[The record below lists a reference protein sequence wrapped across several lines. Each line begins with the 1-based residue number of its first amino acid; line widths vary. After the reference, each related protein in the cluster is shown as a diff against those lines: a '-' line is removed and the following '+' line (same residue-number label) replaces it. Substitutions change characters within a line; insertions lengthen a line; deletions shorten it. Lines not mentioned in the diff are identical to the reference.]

1 MSDSSPT
8 RHRVNKHLVRFS
20 VEAAA
25 VLTATVVLA
34 HAALTGHAMAAT
46 EYAVDGLAVA
56 TQLNFSRASY
66 REYKCNPSDQFE
78 GFIWCQKTRAEK
90 ARRGSR
96 TTTYS
101 LLHSKDGNVS
111 YINRSQESASF
122 DPSESEL
129 TIERYS
135 RELGESARI
144 LKAPHR
150 SGLPHGAIAVWGKIT
165 LEPLDQDSIK
175 LLADGKNPRKGF
187 LIDYLRDFTRS
198 AKEGLPIYRIVGGPG
213 LIWAASSDQK
223 GRGTLRLAAV
233 DVSGF
238 APPPDSA
245 AVDQIAAPTQQEEPP
260 PPATVVATATAAQQE
275 QLPPP
280 ATVAATAAPTQQ
292 EQLPPAATVATAAPP
307 QQEQLPPPATVVATA
322 APAQQEQLPP
332 PATVAATAAP
342 TQQEQ
347 LPPAATVA
355 TAAPPQQE
363 QLPPAATVLA
373 AAAPAQQEEVSSELN
388 RTIEKLQADLAIST
402 TRVAELERAKSV
414 AERAL
419 VKAGQAKL
427 DAENAKQQ
435 AEQARVAENA
445 SSHALIG
452 QLRAEKAATGTKIPR
467 WEIVLYGAIGGVL
480 FFLATSAI
488 GSLIKRGTAQS
499 QVRRKP
505 RQPSAESAGIAISE
519 AAFERDLEE
528 AVATINAPKA
538 MLSSG
543 LSAVATG

>member
-150 SGLPHGAIAVWGKIT
+150 SGLPHGVIAVWGKIT

-238 APPPDSA
+238 APPPDSV
-245 AVDQIAAPTQQEEPP
+245 AVDQIAAPTQQEELPP
-260 PPATVVATATAAQQE
+260 LATVVATAAPAQQE
-275 QLPPP
+275 LLPPP
-280 ATVAATAAPTQQ
+280 ATVAATAAP
-292 EQLPPAATVATAAPP
+292 A
-307 QQEQLPPPATVVATA
+307 
-322 APAQQEQLPP
+322 
-332 PATVAATAAP
+332 
-342 TQQEQ
+342 
-347 LPPAATVA
+347 
-355 TAAPPQQE
+355 QQE

-419 VKAGQAKL
+419 AEAGQAKL

-499 QVRRKP
+499 QVRRTP

-538 MLSSG
+538 TLGSG

>member
-46 EYAVDGLAVA
+46 EYAVDGLPVA
-56 TQLNFSRASY
+56 TQLNFGRASY

-135 RELGESARI
+135 REVGESARI

-150 SGLPHGAIAVWGKIT
+150 SGLPHGVIAVWGKIT

-245 AVDQIAAPTQQEEPP
+245 AVDQISAPTQQEEPP
-260 PPATVVATATAAQQE
+260 PPTTVVATAAAAQQE

-280 ATVAATAAPTQQ
+280 ATVMATAAPAQ
-292 EQLPPAATVATAAPP
+292 P
-307 QQEQLPPPATVVATA
+307 EQLPPPVTVAAIA

-332 PATVAATAAP
+332 PVTV
-342 TQQEQ
+342 
-347 LPPAATVA
+347 VA
-355 TAAPPQQE
+355 T
-363 QLPPAATVLA
+363 
-373 AAAPAQQEEVSSELN
+373 AAPAQQEEVSSELN

-419 VKAGQAKL
+419 SEAGQAKL

-488 GSLIKRGTAQS
+488 ESLIKRGTAQS
-499 QVRRKP
+499 QVHRTP
-505 RQPSAESAGIAISE
+505 RQPSAGSAGIAISE

>member
-101 LLHSKDGNVS
+101 LLHAKDGNVS

-150 SGLPHGAIAVWGKIT
+150 SGLPHGVIAVWGKIT

-260 PPATVVATATAAQQE
+260 PPATVVATA
-275 QLPPP
+275 
-280 ATVAATAAPTQQ
+280 
-292 EQLPPAATVATAAPP
+292 
-307 QQEQLPPPATVVATA
+307 

-342 TQQEQ
+342 AQQEQ

-373 AAAPAQQEEVSSELN
+373 AAAPAQQQEVSSELN

-419 VKAGQAKL
+419 AEAGQAKL

>member
-8 RHRVNKHLVRFS
+8 RHTVNAGNKHLVRFG

-56 TQLNFSRASY
+56 TQLNFGRASY

-96 TTTYS
+96 STAYS

-135 RELGESARI
+135 RELGESARV
-144 LKAPHR
+144 LKAPRR
-150 SGLPHGAIAVWGKIT
+150 SGLPHGVIAVWGKIT
-165 LEPLDQDSIK
+165 LEPLDQGSIK
-175 LLADGKNPRKGF
+175 RLADGKNPRKGF

-245 AVDQIAAPTQQEEPP
+245 AVDQTAAPTQQEEPP
-260 PPATVVATATAAQQE
+260 PPATVVATAAPAQQE
-275 QLPPP
+275 QLPAP
-280 ATVAATAAPTQQ
+280 ATVVATATPAQQEQLPRPVTAAATAAP
-292 EQLPPAATVATAAPP
+292 AR
-307 QQEQLPPPATVVATA
+307 QEQLPPPATVVATA

-332 PATVAATAAP
+332 
-342 TQQEQ
+342 
-347 LPPAATVA
+347 
-355 TAAPPQQE
+355 
-363 QLPPAATVLA
+363 AATVLA
-373 AAAPAQQEEVSSELN
+373 AAAPTQHAPCRAQDYPPGS
-388 RTIEKLQADLAIST
+388 RDRQAPT
-402 TRVAELERAKSV
+402 
-414 AERAL
+414 
-419 VKAGQAKL
+419 
-427 DAENAKQQ
+427 
-435 AEQARVAENA
+435 
-445 SSHALIG
+445 H
-452 QLRAEKAATGTKIPR
+452 
-467 WEIVLYGAIGGVL
+467 
-480 FFLATSAI
+480 SA
-488 GSLIKRGTAQS
+488 RGTATCRDPPPTAS
-499 QVRRKP
+499 SSRRKSSSC
-505 RQPSAESAGIAISE
+505 RRHRPSSLPHHRRLRRRRRSRCLSRSIQT
-519 AAFERDLEE
+519 RRRRCR
-528 AVATINAPKA
+528 PK
-538 MLSSG
+538 SR
-543 LSAVATG
+543 

>member
-46 EYAVDGLAVA
+46 EYAVDGLPVA
-56 TQLNFSRASY
+56 TQLNFGRASY

-90 ARRGSR
+90 GRRGP
-96 TTTYS
+96 TAYS

-150 SGLPHGAIAVWGKIT
+150 SGLPHGVIAVWGKIT
-165 LEPLDQDSIK
+165 LEPLDQNSIK

-238 APPPDSA
+238 APPPDSV
-245 AVDQIAAPTQQEEPP
+245 AVDQIAAPTQQEEL
-260 PPATVVATATAAQQE
+260 T
-275 QLPPP
+275 
-280 ATVAATAAPTQQ
+280 
-292 EQLPPAATVATAAPP
+292 
-307 QQEQLPPPATVVATA
+307 PPATVVATA

-332 PATVAATAAP
+332 PATV
-342 TQQEQ
+342 
-347 LPPAATVA
+347 VA
-355 TAAPPQQE
+355 TAAP
-363 QLPPAATVLA
+363 
-373 AAAPAQQEEVSSELN
+373 AQQAEVSSELN

-419 VKAGQAKL
+419 AEAGQAKL

-499 QVRRKP
+499 QVRRTP

-538 MLSSG
+538 TLGSG

>member
-8 RHRVNKHLVRFS
+8 RHRFGASNKHLVRFG

-34 HAALTGHAMAAT
+34 HAALIGHAIAAT

-56 TQLNFSRASY
+56 KQLNFGSASY

-90 ARRGSR
+90 GRRGP
-96 TTTYS
+96 TAYS
-101 LLHSKDGNVS
+101 LLHSKDGNIS
-111 YINRSQESASF
+111 YINRSQEPASF
-122 DPSESEL
+122 TPSESEL
-129 TIERYS
+129 NIERYS

-150 SGLPHGAIAVWGKIT
+150 SGLPHGVIAVWGKIT

-175 LLADGKNPRKGF
+175 RLAGGKNPRKGF

-213 LIWAASSDQK
+213 LIWAASFDRK

-238 APPPDSA
+238 APLPDSA
-245 AVDQIAAPTQQEEPP
+245 PVDQIAAS
-260 PPATVVATATAAQQE
+260 AQQE
-275 QLPPP
+275 G
-280 ATVAATAAPTQQ
+280 
-292 EQLPPAATVATAAPP
+292 LPPAAPAVATVAPAHQEELPPAAP
-307 QQEQLPPPATVVATA
+307 VVASA

-332 PATVAATAAP
+332 AAAVVATAAP
-342 TQQEQ
+342 TQQEE
-347 LPPAATVA
+347 LPTAATVD
-355 TAAPPQQE
+355 
-363 QLPPAATVLA
+363 A
-373 AAAPAQQEEVSSELN
+373 AAAPAQQEELSSELN

-419 VKAGQAKL
+419 AEAEQTKL

-435 AEQARVAENA
+435 VEQARIEENA
-445 SSHALIG
+445 SSDALIG
-452 QLRAEKAATGTKIPR
+452 QLRAEKAAARTKVSQ

-488 GSLIKRGTAQS
+488 GSLIKRGNTS
-499 QVRRKP
+499 VSTKP
-505 RQPSAESAGIAISE
+505 VEKTRTKPIEVQPSPASAGIAISE
-519 AAFERDLEE
+519 AAFERDLEAE
-528 AVATINAPKA
+528 VATINAAKA
-538 MLSSG
+538 MLGSG
-543 LSAVATG
+543 HSAVATAHP

>member
-1 MSDSSPT
+1 MGHAAEQSPRSWRDAPVAAQSQRWMSLRSRSGEAMSDSSPT
-8 RHRVNKHLVRFS
+8 RHRFGAGNKHLVRFG

-25 VLTATVVLA
+25 VLTATIVLA
-34 HAALTGHAMAAT
+34 HAALIGHAIAAT

-56 TQLNFSRASY
+56 KQLNFGSASY

-90 ARRGSR
+90 GRRGP
-96 TTTYS
+96 TAYS
-101 LLHSKDGNVS
+101 LLHSKDGNIS
-111 YINRSQESASF
+111 YINRSQEPASF
-122 DPSESEL
+122 NPSESEL
-129 TIERYS
+129 NIERYS

-150 SGLPHGAIAVWGKIT
+150 SGLPHGVIAVWGKIT

-175 LLADGKNPRKGF
+175 RLADGKNPRKGL

-213 LIWAASSDQK
+213 LIWAASFDQK

-233 DVSGF
+233 DLSGF

-245 AVDQIAAPTQQEEPP
+245 PVDQIAAPTQQEELRP
-260 PPATVVATATAAQQE
+260 PPAAVATVAPAQQE
-275 QLPPP
+275 
-280 ATVAATAAPTQQ
+280 
-292 EQLPPAATVATAAPP
+292 ELPPAAPVVTSAAPA
-307 QQEQLPPPATVVATA
+307 QQEELPPAAAVVATA

-332 PATVAATAAP
+332 AATV
-342 TQQEQ
+342 
-347 LPPAATVA
+347 VA
-355 TAAPPQQE
+355 TAAP
-363 QLPPAATVLA
+363 V
-373 AAAPAQQEEVSSELN
+373 QQEELSSELN

-402 TRVAELERAKSV
+402 TKVAELERAKSV

-419 VKAGQAKL
+419 AEAEQTKL

-435 AEQARVAENA
+435 VEQARIEENA
-445 SSHALIG
+445 SSDALIG
-452 QLRAEKAATGTKIPR
+452 QLRAEKAGSRTKVSR

-488 GSLIKRGTAQS
+488 GSLIKRGNASVST
-499 QVRRKP
+499 KP
-505 RQPSAESAGIAISE
+505 VEKTRTKPIDVQPPPESAGIAISE

-528 AVATINAPKA
+528 EVATINAAKA
-538 MLSSG
+538 MLGSG
-543 LSAVATG
+543 HSAVATAHP

>member
-1 MSDSSPT
+1 
-8 RHRVNKHLVRFS
+8 
-20 VEAAA
+20 
-25 VLTATVVLA
+25 
-34 HAALTGHAMAAT
+34 
-46 EYAVDGLAVA
+46 
-56 TQLNFSRASY
+56 
-66 REYKCNPSDQFE
+66 
-78 GFIWCQKTRAEK
+78 
-90 ARRGSR
+90 
-96 TTTYS
+96 
-101 LLHSKDGNVS
+101 
-111 YINRSQESASF
+111 
-122 DPSESEL
+122 
-129 TIERYS
+129 
-135 RELGESARI
+135 
-144 LKAPHR
+144 
-150 SGLPHGAIAVWGKIT
+150 
-165 LEPLDQDSIK
+165 
-175 LLADGKNPRKGF
+175 
-187 LIDYLRDFTRS
+187 
-198 AKEGLPIYRIVGGPG
+198 LPIYRIVGGPG

-260 PPATVVATATAAQQE
+260 PPATVVATAAPAQR
-275 QLPPP
+275 
-280 ATVAATAAPTQQ
+280 
-292 EQLPPAATVATAAPP
+292 
-307 QQEQLPPPATVVATA
+307 EQLPPPATVVATA

-332 PATVAATAAP
+332 PPTVAATAAP
-342 TQQEQ
+342 AQQEQ
-347 LPPAATVA
+347 LPPPVTVVA
-355 TAAPPQQE
+355 T
-363 QLPPAATVLA
+363 
-373 AAAPAQQEEVSSELN
+373 AAPAQQEEVSSELN

-419 VKAGQAKL
+419 AEAGQAKL

-499 QVRRKP
+499 QVRRTP

-538 MLSSG
+538 TLGSG

>member
-150 SGLPHGAIAVWGKIT
+150 SGLPHGVIAVWGKIT

-198 AKEGLPIYRIVGGPG
+198 AKEDLPIYRIVGGPG

-260 PPATVVATATAAQQE
+260 PPATVVATAAPAQR
-275 QLPPP
+275 
-280 ATVAATAAPTQQ
+280 
-292 EQLPPAATVATAAPP
+292 
-307 QQEQLPPPATVVATA
+307 EQLPPPATVVATA

-332 PATVAATAAP
+332 PPTVA
-342 TQQEQ
+342 
-347 LPPAATVA
+347 A

-419 VKAGQAKL
+419 AEAGQAKL

-499 QVRRKP
+499 QVRRTP

-538 MLSSG
+538 TLGSG

>member
-56 TQLNFSRASY
+56 TQLNFGRASY

-150 SGLPHGAIAVWGKIT
+150 SGLPHGVIAVWGKIT

-260 PPATVVATATAAQQE
+260 PPTTVVATAAAAQQE

-280 ATVAATAAPTQQ
+280 ATVMATAAPAQ
-292 EQLPPAATVATAAPP
+292 P
-307 QQEQLPPPATVVATA
+307 EQLPPPVTVAAIA

-332 PATVAATAAP
+332 PVTV
-342 TQQEQ
+342 
-347 LPPAATVA
+347 VA
-355 TAAPPQQE
+355 T
-363 QLPPAATVLA
+363 
-373 AAAPAQQEEVSSELN
+373 AAPAQQEEVSSELN

-419 VKAGQAKL
+419 AEAGQAKL

-499 QVRRKP
+499 QVRRTP

-538 MLSSG
+538 TLGSG

>member
-8 RHRVNKHLVRFS
+8 RHRVNKHLVRFN

-34 HAALTGHAMAAT
+34 HAALTGHAMAAP

-56 TQLNFSRASY
+56 TQLNFGRASY

-150 SGLPHGAIAVWGKIT
+150 SGLPHGVIAVWGKIT
-165 LEPLDQDSIK
+165 LEPLDQNSIK
-175 LLADGKNPRKGF
+175 LLADGKKPRKGF

-238 APPPDSA
+238 APPPDSV
-245 AVDQIAAPTQQEEPP
+245 AVDQIAAPTQQEE
-260 PPATVVATATAAQQE
+260 
-275 QLPPP
+275 
-280 ATVAATAAPTQQ
+280 
-292 EQLPPAATVATAAPP
+292 
-307 QQEQLPPPATVVATA
+307 LPPPATVVATA

-332 PATVAATAAP
+332 AATVVATAAP
-342 TQQEQ
+342 AQQEQ

-363 QLPPAATVLA
+363 QLPPAATVA
-373 AAAPAQQEEVSSELN
+373 TAAPPQQEEVSSELN

-419 VKAGQAKL
+419 AEAGQAKL

-488 GSLIKRGTAQS
+488 GSLIKRGAAQS

-505 RQPSAESAGIAISE
+505 RQPSAGSAGIPISE

-538 MLSSG
+538 MLGSG

>member
-150 SGLPHGAIAVWGKIT
+150 SGLPHGVIAVWGKIT

-280 ATVAATAAPTQQ
+280 ATVAATAAP
-292 EQLPPAATVATAAPP
+292 A
-307 QQEQLPPPATVVATA
+307 
-322 APAQQEQLPP
+322 
-332 PATVAATAAP
+332 
-342 TQQEQ
+342 QQEQ

-373 AAAPAQQEEVSSELN
+373 AVAPAQQQEVSSELN

-419 VKAGQAKL
+419 AEAGQAKL

>member
-1 MSDSSPT
+1 MSEPSPA
-8 RHRVNKHLVRFS
+8 RHHFNTGDKQLVRFR

-25 VLTATVVLA
+25 VLTAIVVLA
-34 HAALTGHAMAAT
+34 HAALIDHAIAAT

-56 TQLNFSRASY
+56 TQLNFGSASY
-66 REYKCNPSDQFE
+66 REYKCSPSDQFE
-78 GFIWCQKTRAEK
+78 GLTWCQKIRAEK
-90 ARRGSR
+90 GRRGSQ
-96 TTTYS
+96 TTAYS
-101 LLHSKDGNVS
+101 LLHSKDGKIS
-111 YINRSQESASF
+111 YINRSQEPASF
-122 DPSESEL
+122 NPSESEL
-129 TIERYS
+129 NIERYS
-135 RELGESARI
+135 RQLGESARI

-150 SGLPHGAIAVWGKIT
+150 SSLPHGVIAVWGKIT
-165 LEPLDQDSIK
+165 LEPLDQGSIK

-260 PPATVVATATAAQQE
+260 PPTTVVATAAAAQQE

-280 ATVAATAAPTQQ
+280 ATVMATAAPAQ
-292 EQLPPAATVATAAPP
+292 P
-307 QQEQLPPPATVVATA
+307 EQLPPPVTVAAIA

-332 PATVAATAAP
+332 PVTV
-342 TQQEQ
+342 
-347 LPPAATVA
+347 VA
-355 TAAPPQQE
+355 T
-363 QLPPAATVLA
+363 
-373 AAAPAQQEEVSSELN
+373 AAPAQQEEVSSELN

-419 VKAGQAKL
+419 AEAGQAKL

-499 QVRRKP
+499 QVRRTP

-538 MLSSG
+538 TLGSG

>member
-8 RHRVNKHLVRFS
+8 RHRVNAGNNHLVRFS

-56 TQLNFSRASY
+56 TQLNFGRASY

-150 SGLPHGAIAVWGKIT
+150 SGLPHGVIAVWGKIT

-175 LLADGKNPRKGF
+175 LLAGGKNPRKGF

-245 AVDQIAAPTQQEEPP
+245 AADQIAAPTQGEE
-260 PPATVVATATAAQQE
+260 
-275 QLPPP
+275 LPPP
-280 ATVAATAAPTQQ
+280 AAV
-292 EQLPPAATVATAAPP
+292 VATAAPA

-332 PATVAATAAP
+332 PATV
-342 TQQEQ
+342 
-347 LPPAATVA
+347 VA
-355 TAAPPQQE
+355 T
-363 QLPPAATVLA
+363 
-373 AAAPAQQEEVSSELN
+373 AAPAQQEEVSSELN
-388 RTIEKLQADLAIST
+388 RTIENLQADLAISIT
-402 TRVAELERAKSV
+402 KVAELERAKSV

-419 VKAGQAKL
+419 AEAGQAKL

-435 AEQARVAENA
+435 AEQARIAENA

-452 QLRAEKAATGTKIPR
+452 QLRAEKAAAGTKIPW
-467 WEIVLYGAIGGVL
+467 WEIV
-480 FFLATSAI
+480 
-488 GSLIKRGTAQS
+488 
-499 QVRRKP
+499 
-505 RQPSAESAGIAISE
+505 
-519 AAFERDLEE
+519 
-528 AVATINAPKA
+528 
-538 MLSSG
+538 
-543 LSAVATG
+543 